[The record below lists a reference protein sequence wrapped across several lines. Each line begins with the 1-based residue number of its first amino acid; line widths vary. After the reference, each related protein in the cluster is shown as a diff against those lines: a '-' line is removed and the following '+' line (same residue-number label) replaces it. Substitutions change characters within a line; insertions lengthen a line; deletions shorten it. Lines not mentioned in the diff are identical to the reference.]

1 MGSCTPF
8 KTKFWLKH
16 PSSYL
21 ATRFIPGVGPREPTE
36 CSLSPAP
43 ALLPRGRTGSKR
55 TMAKRESVVG
65 VTEGR
70 SLGVRVDGPLAGGRL
85 PDGEAPRRRGP

>member
-43 ALLPRGRTGSKR
+43 ALLPRGENRVKENYGQERVCGGSDGGEKPGCQSRWPTGRWK
-55 TMAKRESVVG
+55 
-65 VTEGR
+65 
-70 SLGVRVDGPLAGGRL
+70 
-85 PDGEAPRRRGP
+85 AP